1 MVYRRTKV
9 PDLVWLLIFGVIIG
23 PVLNII
29 PTEFFSDVSPIVG
42 TISIILITF
51 DAGVDT
57 TIAKFKEIIKKTSGL
72 TYLTFSFVT
81 LITGIVSP
89 LIFPQFTFIKGLILG
104 TMLGG
109 LSTVAVYGLLE
120 QISKIL
126 PDLREVHSM
135 LVLES
140 TIVDPVRIMVA
151 VSLIKVLVE
160 GDIHYSDTLLRIFSV
175 FLLGSLLGLAAGFF
189 WVAVLHRFEG
199 RRYNYMLTVSVL
211 FIVYYLAEIIFG
223 EGAGT
228 MASFIFG
235 VTLSNPKRI
244 TEEFGFSP
252 RIEIEEIVSFNKE
265 IAFVLKSYFFVYTGL
280 IVKLNFNLL
289 YTGITL
295 TGLLIIV
302 RFLVSTGVSNILDFK
317 EVEKNVTR
325 LCYPLGTSALVFAQL
340 PLIYDPNKIAITNP
354 QIYPNLVFYVVLGS
368 ILFYSLIAPIIMK
381 RILKSKKG

>member
-29 PTEFFSDVSPIVG
+29 PTEFFRDVSPIVG

-81 LITGIVSP
+81 LSTGIVSP

>member
-29 PTEFFSDVSPIVG
+29 PTEFFRDVSPIVG

-81 LITGIVSP
+81 LSTGIVSP
-89 LIFPQFTFIKGLILG
+89 LIFSQFTFIKGLILG

-228 MASFIFG
+228 MTSFIFG

-381 RILKSKKG
+381 RILKNKKG

>member
-23 PVLNII
+23 PVLNIV
-29 PTEFFSDVSPIVG
+29 PTEFFRDVSPIVG

-81 LITGIVSP
+81 LSTGIVSP

-381 RILKSKKG
+381 RKLKNKKG

>member
-1 MVYRRTKV
+1 MIYRRTKI
-9 PDLVWLLIFGVIIG
+9 PDLLWLLLFGVIIG
-23 PVLNII
+23 PVFKII
-29 PTEFFSDVSPIVG
+29 PTEFFRDISPIIG

-51 DAGVDT
+51 DAGIDT
-57 TIAKFKEIIKKTSGL
+57 TITKFREIIKKTSGL
-72 TYLTFSFVT
+72 TYLTFIFIT
-81 LITGIVSP
+81 LSTGVVSP
-89 LIFPQFTFIKGLILG
+89 WIIPEFTFIKGLILG

-140 TIVDPVRIMVA
+140 TIVDPIRIMVA

-160 GDIHYSDTLLRIFSV
+160 GDIHYSDTLLSIFSV
-175 FLLGSLLGLAAGFF
+175 FLLGSLFGLAAGFLWIF
-189 WVAVLHRFEG
+189 ILHRFEG
-199 RRYNYMLTVSVL
+199 RRYNYMLTVSIL
-211 FIVYYLAEIIFG
+211 FIVYYLAEITFG

-244 TEEFGFSP
+244 TKEFGFSP
-252 RIEIEEIVSFNKE
+252 RIDIEEIVSFNKE
-265 IAFVLKSYFFVYTGL
+265 IAFVLKAYFFVYTGL

-302 RFLVSTGVSNILDFK
+302 RFLVSSGVSNILDFT

-368 ILFYSLIAPIIMK
+368 IMFYSLIAPIIMK
-381 RILKSKKG
+381 KILKDKKD